1 MKIGKYLPL
10 IILTLIGLGFG
21 TADAQ
26 EDIAQQVS
34 AIFQQNCLNCHGPH
48 GSFTEQLII
57 ESAPDLIKSGVVLPG
72 NPDSSEFYKR
82 LIENTP
88 EKPRMPW
95 LQPPLPPAVVQT
107 IRQWIQAGAPSWE
120 VQHDVNFI
128 TTDAM
133 LSAMR
138 THLATLD
145 PFNRAFARYFTTTHL
160 YNAGASPEALGAY
173 RIALSKLVNS
183 LSWHSILRVQ
193 NPSTHKGPSSTSTCG
208 L

>member
-138 THLATLD
+138 THLATLE
-145 PFNRAFARYFTTTHL
+145 
-160 YNAGASPEALGAY
+160 S
-173 RIALSKLVNS
+173 V
-183 LSWHSILRVQ
+183 
-193 NPSTHKGPSSTSTCG
+193 
-208 L
+208 